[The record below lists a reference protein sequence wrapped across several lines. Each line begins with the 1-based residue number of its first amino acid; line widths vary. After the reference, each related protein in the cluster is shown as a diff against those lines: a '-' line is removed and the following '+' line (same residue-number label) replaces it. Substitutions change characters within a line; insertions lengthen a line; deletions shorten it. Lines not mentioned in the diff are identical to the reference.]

1 MIDAELKIFNA
12 VRPYV
17 VSLCATNGFKSVY
30 TPTPSA
36 FPTVCLYEMDNATV
50 RKRQS
55 STPGENFA
63 TITYEAQ
70 IYAQT
75 KAECRQVF
83 AALDEAMI
91 LLGFNR
97 FSGQFI
103 PNADNTKVF
112 RYVARYEAEID
123 VNGVIYRKP

>member
-1 MIDAELKIFNA
+1 MIDAEQKIFNA
-12 VRPYV
+12 VRPHV
-17 VSLCATNGFKSVY
+17 VDLCAANGFKGVY
-30 TPTPSA
+30 TPNPTA
-36 FPTVCLYEMDNATV
+36 FPTVSLTEMDNTTV
-50 RKRQS
+50 RRRQS

-75 KAECRQVF
+75 KAKCREVF
-83 AALDEAMI
+83 GALDDAMI
-91 LLGFNR
+91 RLGFNR

-123 VNGVIYRKP
+123 TNGVIYRKP

>member
-12 VRPYV
+12 VRPHV
-17 VSLCATNGFKSVY
+17 VSLCAQNAFKSVY
-30 TPTPSA
+30 DPSPTA
-36 FPTVCLYEMDNATV
+36 FPAASLIELDNTTV
-50 RKRQS
+50 RHRQS

-75 KAECRQVF
+75 KAKCREVF

-103 PNADNTKVF
+103 PNADNIKVF

-123 VNGVIYRKP
+123 ANGVIYRKP